1 MYETS
6 WLMPWCGMVEEWY
19 NNDLNLGVLMSEPS
33 WLMPCCG
40 VVEEWQF
47 HAVDV
52 EDIHFQIW
60 RPVNAAAAEWKV
72 IGDIK
77 ISGRC
82 VFTSSHWIIH

>member
-1 MYETS
+1 MY
-6 WLMPWCGMVEEWY
+6 
-19 NNDLNLGVLMSEPS
+19 EPS

-60 RPVNAAAAEWKV
+60 RPVNAAAGEWKL
-72 IGDIK
+72 IGDIMIPGRLMFSLHK
-77 ISGRC
+77 INVKYSPPCTC
-82 VFTSSHWIIH
+82 VFCLAGIILKILS